1 VLKVSFFRGETEAG
15 PTVVPL
21 FNRTTDG
28 ALEKTASSLLPEV
41 VRYIDS
47 LRPRPDAVYNL
58 VNAMG
63 AGEYFGSNINGD
75 YFPEAAL
82 MHRPDRWDGNPVI
95 DKIRA
100 KDWPYGFPT
109 FYFAHPYAHHRNKD
123 ASRAFGEVELAAWND
138 RMKRVEL
145 VTRCDKDKC
154 LQYGG
159 AQVWDKL
166 IAGMFPD
173 VSMGCKVPYDTCF
186 PAGTLVR
193 TRDGQK
199 PIEQIRVG
207 DFVLSHTGA
216 YREVRQMMRREAEG
230 LVRITASGLP
240 RIDATDNHPFLVLR
254 REQVRTCKGSAN
266 GNRLRHSFSDSAT
279 CKRCG
284 KAPEFELVW
293 AAAETLKPG
302 DYLAT
307 PVPSTRRA
315 EYDVTPAQAR
325 LLGYYLGDGYIIR
338 QRTGKRKDGDYR
350 DVGFGFSVGSEETA
364 HLQRLFRTI
373 VEAGAA
379 NEPNVYD
386 AGNDRKAHIVSVYDQ
401 SLAAWLQKWGGRT
414 SHGKHLNEEVF
425 YWSREAKLELVAGYI
440 DTDGS
445 FDARGQIRIASVNRG
460 LLLDVQRLLLS
471 EGITATVC
479 FAGTN
484 SSFGVNSE
492 FWYLVLSTAQSQ
504 KFLGR
509 STKVTPVDVGWES
522 PQSFFWNGYWLTPV
536 KAVEELDGDV
546 EVFNLSVDRDESYVA
561 EGRAVHNCSICL
573 DWKLYREAQATFDPK
588 KHKHPGEAVLAF
600 HKNKHK
606 IRGLSITRA
615 DYCFPPGTPILLA
628 DGSTKNIEDINVGDE
643 VLTHKGVGKP
653 VTQLLPSRGPSVLVG
668 IDAWGFLPVQAT
680 DNHPFLS
687 ARPRKKKA
695 REQSLQERLD
705 WVHAGDLQ
713 VGDIVLCPLPRLT
726 DESPMDAAYG
736 FLLGLYLAEGGVNFS
751 TGVTYP
757 KSVRFTV
764 HGSER
769 SLLEEAALAAKAM
782 DPGCT
787 EKYRAYSDKN
797 ALELRINSRRV
808 AEWLLQ
814 HGGRGSRTKSLSP
827 AVWQMGQA
835 FCHQVLRGWAVG
847 DGSYDERKGV
857 LRVATSSLELA
868 KQMQL
873 LAACCGVVGSLHRY
887 ARRTNY
893 GDQTIWYVSF
903 SGDAALA
910 IREGRRQQEVA
921 QQSKLFLWNG
931 YLATSI
937 RKLTYE
943 EYDGPLYNFEVEDDH
958 SYVAGSYAVH
968 NCDHAKKQ
976 MNRILPDGRKVF
988 VYNDYPRFF
997 DISFVFIG
1005 ADKTAKTMMK
1015 IASGPSAFW
1024 DIGPSAEMAEKLGY
1038 SEEPSQVKT
1047 ASALEDLVF
1056 EAAFG
1061 KNAKAKKSEIIKD
1074 VIPSQFAG
1082 KAIPALN
1089 AAEQDLP
1096 RDLLNL
1102 MGRGD
1107 LKGALASTGGLGIVL
1122 RPREFQR
1129 IILVQL
1135 GAPDVA
1141 DELDML
1147 GEVFPKTH
1155 ERAPLKLD
1163 SKDFIPALVRLL
1175 LPFLMERSAIAP
1187 ALERRLLWGITSAP
1201 KEKRGCSSLS
1211 SDLLRKIGAAYN
1223 SYRDQLMELTAHTQD
1238 LLKGVSSSSASEFR
1252 KLSSASPE
1260 EVFSP
1265 LSVEYLNR
1273 AFIDEQAEPDTK
1285 QARAGVER
1293 GFPSRNT

>member
-1 VLKVSFFRGETEAG
+1 MLKVSFFRGETEAG

-82 MHRPDRWDGNPVI
+82 IHRPDRWDGNPVI

-173 VSMGCKVPYDTCF
+173 VSMGCVKGDT
-186 PAGTLVR
+186 PIVMA
-193 TRDGQK
+193 DGSTK
-199 PIEQIRVG
+199 PIRDVRVG
-207 DFVLSHTGA
+207 DLVLTHLGRARRVTEVFTRAYSGTAYLLQAESHESILCTRQHPWFAAPHESVKTASQFSSERKWRAELMQTPDWVDAEQLVPGDHLFETVLSET
-216 YREVRQMMRREAEG
+216 ETPEG
-230 LVRITASGLP
+230 VTA
-240 RIDATDNHPFLVLR
+240 DH
-254 REQVRTCKGSAN
+254 
-266 GNRLRHSFSDSAT
+266 
-279 CKRCG
+279 
-284 KAPEFELVW
+284 
-293 AAAETLKPG
+293 
-302 DYLAT
+302 
-307 PVPSTRRA
+307 
-315 EYDVTPAQAR
+315 AR
-325 LLGYYLGDGYIIR
+325 LLGYYLADGYVL
-338 QRTGKRKDGDYR
+338 R
-350 DVGFGFSVGSEETA
+350 DNGALVGVEWCVNKSNPAVTELPA
-364 HLQRLFRTI
+364 LLQRLGCRHPPTQRPHARSEHAVHI
-373 VEAGAA
+373 RVT
-379 NEPNVYD
+379 D
-386 AGNDRKAHIVSVYDQ
+386 AE
-401 SLAAWLQKWGGRT
+401 LAAFCLEHCGSHAKDKRLSHSLVRWDVELQRQFLGAYANGD
-414 SHGKHLNEEVF
+414 GCYAKHALKF
-425 YWSREAKLELVAGYI
+425 STASRAL
-440 DTDGS
+440 S
-445 FDARGQIRIASVNRG
+445 SQIVVLLQRLGIPASVNVLRHRAG
-460 LLLDVQRLLLS
+460 GGFNNRPTEEYVVHVGAQWAQLFLDVC
-471 EGITATVC
+471 A
-479 FAGTN
+479 
-484 SSFGVNSE
+484 
-492 FWYLVLSTAQSQ
+492 
-504 KFLGR
+504 
-509 STKVTPVDVGWES
+509 KVTPHLPKKTKVLRKQFGQYFAVPIRS
-522 PQSFFWNGYWLTPV
+522 VTPLEV
-536 KAVEELDGDV
+536 VSLPVYNLEVEEDHSYLVDGIA
-546 EVFNLSVDRDESYVA
+546 S
-561 EGRAVHNCSICL
+561 HNCKVPYDTCAICL

-606 IRGLSITRA
+606 IRGLSITRV
-615 DYCFPPGTPILLA
+615 DY
-628 DGSTKNIEDINVGDE
+628 
-643 VLTHKGVGKP
+643 
-653 VTQLLPSRGPSVLVG
+653 
-668 IDAWGFLPVQAT
+668 
-680 DNHPFLS
+680 
-687 ARPRKKKA
+687 
-695 REQSLQERLD
+695 
-705 WVHAGDLQ
+705 
-713 VGDIVLCPLPRLT
+713 
-726 DESPMDAAYG
+726 
-736 FLLGLYLAEGGVNFS
+736 
-751 TGVTYP
+751 
-757 KSVRFTV
+757 
-764 HGSER
+764 
-769 SLLEEAALAAKAM
+769 
-782 DPGCT
+782 
-787 EKYRAYSDKN
+787 
-797 ALELRINSRRV
+797 
-808 AEWLLQ
+808 
-814 HGGRGSRTKSLSP
+814 
-827 AVWQMGQA
+827 
-835 FCHQVLRGWAVG
+835 
-847 DGSYDERKGV
+847 
-857 LRVATSSLELA
+857 
-868 KQMQL
+868 
-873 LAACCGVVGSLHRY
+873 
-887 ARRTNY
+887 
-893 GDQTIWYVSF
+893 
-903 SGDAALA
+903 
-910 IREGRRQQEVA
+910 
-921 QQSKLFLWNG
+921 
-931 YLATSI
+931 
-937 RKLTYE
+937 
-943 EYDGPLYNFEVEDDH
+943 
-958 SYVAGSYAVH
+958 
-968 NCDHAKKQ
+968 CDHAKKQ

-1015 IASGPSAFW
+1015 IAGPSAFW

-1163 SKDFIPALVRLL
+1163 SKDFILALVRLL

-1187 ALERRLLWGITSAP
+1187 ALERRLLWGITSTP

-1260 EVFSP
+1260 EIFSP